1 VADNLLWAR
10 ISFMRRHL
18 LANIASLLLLFFAAV
33 CPMSTQTPDTATATL
48 REVRVGGQKHLSE
61 AQIAALTG
69 LVAGSQVGRADLQA
83 AADKLSKTGL
93 FDKVTYNFETRTGV
107 IVTYHVEESP
117 RIPAYFDNIPWFADS
132 ELADAMRKKLPYFDG
147 TLPQAGGAV
156 EDAADAIKEL
166 IASHGLQVTVEHQ
179 VTGNPMGDGTV
190 QLFKVEGP
198 ALHIAKLEFSD
209 SSLLASK
216 AVQQHLT
223 EIVGK
228 PYSRMTID
236 LFLTEA
242 IRPVYLRKGCLHPKL
257 GPPEIRLT
265 GNPNQKLPEEVP
277 VFVPIDPG
285 PVYHWKEVHWI
296 GNVTV
301 SEFTLNGD
309 LGLKPGD
316 VADGMQ
322 IEAGWDRVRE
332 DFGHHGYL
340 DAKVDAGPSFDE
352 SAHTVS
358 YSVTIHEGPQYRF
371 GKMVLT
377 GLSPA
382 AEKKLHAAWPI
393 PQGEIFD
400 KAKYEEVL
408 TKLQLHQEQIFGE
421 LPLHYESVGHWL
433 QPDASTG
440 TVDVLL
446 DFK

>member
-1 VADNLLWAR
+1 MQGK
-10 ISFMRRHL
+10 F
-18 LANIASLLLLFFAAV
+18 LASLVSPLLLLLSAGPIAA
-33 CPMSTQTPDTATATL
+33 QTPTKTPDAATAPL
-48 REVRVGGQKHLSE
+48 REVRIDGEKHLSE
-61 AQIAALTG
+61 SQVAALTG
-69 LVAGSQVGRADLQA
+69 LTPGSEVGRSDLQA

-132 ELADAMRKKLPYFDG
+132 ELADAIRKKLPFFDG

-156 EDAADAIKEL
+156 EQAADAIKEL
-166 IASHGLQVTVEHQ
+166 IASHGLQVTVQHQ
-179 VTGNPMGDGTV
+179 VTGNPLADGTV
-190 QLFKVEGP
+190 QMFKVEGP
-198 ALHIAKLEFSD
+198 DLHIAKLEFSD

-216 AVQQHLT
+216 AVQQHLA

-242 IRPVYLRKGCLHPKL
+242 IRPIYLSKGCLHPKL
-257 GPPEIRLT
+257 GPPEILLT
-265 GNPNQKLPEEVP
+265 GKPGPNLPAEVP
-277 VFVPIDPG
+277 VFVPIAPG
-285 PVYHWKEVHWI
+285 PIYHFKGVHWT
-296 GNVTV
+296 GNATV
-301 SEFTLNGD
+301 SEFTLNRD
-309 LGLKPGD
+309 FGLKPGD

-322 IEAGWDRVRE
+322 VEAGWNRVRE
-332 DFGHHGYL
+332 EFGHHGYL
-340 DAKVDAGPSFDE
+340 DAKIDPVPSFDE
-352 SAHTVS
+352 SAHAVS
-358 YSVTIHEGPQYRF
+358 YSVSVHEGPQYRF

-382 AEKKLHAAWPI
+382 AEKKLQAAWPI
-393 PQGEIFD
+393 PEGEIFD
-400 KAKYEEVL
+400 KTKYEAVL

-433 QPDASTG
+433 QTNAGTG

>member
-1 VADNLLWAR
+1 
-10 ISFMRRHL
+10 MRRL
-18 LANIASLLLLFFAAV
+18 VGANSASLLLLSIAAAY
-33 CPMSTQTPDTATATL
+33 PIPAQTPGTATAPL
-48 REVRVGGQKHLSE
+48 REVRVDGQKHLSE
-61 AQIAALTG
+61 AQIVGLTG
-69 LVAGSQVGRADLQA
+69 LIAGSQVGRSDLQVG
-83 AADKLSKTGL
+83 ADNLAKTGL
-93 FDKVTYNFETRTGV
+93 FDKVSYNFETRTGV

-132 ELADAMRKKLPYFDG
+132 ELSDAIRKKLSYFDG

-156 EDAADAIKEL
+156 EQAAEAVKEL
-166 IASHGLQVTVEHQ
+166 IASHGLQVTLEHQ
-179 VTGNPMGDGTV
+179 VTGNPTGDGTV

-198 ALHIAKLEFSD
+198 ALRIEKLEFGD
-209 SSLLASK
+209 TSLLASK
-216 AVQQHLT
+216 AVQLHLA

-228 PYSRMTID
+228 PYSRMAID

-242 IRPVYLRKGCLHPKL
+242 IRPVYLRKGRLHPKL

-265 GNPNQKLPEEVP
+265 GNPNQKLPEQIP
-277 VFVPIDPG
+277 VFVPSDPG
-285 PVYHWKEVHWI
+285 PVYRWKEAHWA

-301 SEFTLNGD
+301 SEFTLNGS

-322 IEAGWDRVRE
+322 IEAGWDHVRE
-332 DFGHHGYL
+332 EFGHHGYL
-340 DAKVDAGPSFDE
+340 DAKVDPVPSFDE

-382 AEKKLHAAWPI
+382 AEKKLLAAWPI

-400 KAKYEEVL
+400 KTKYEEVL

-421 LPLHYESVGHWL
+421 LPLHYETVGHWL

>member
-1 VADNLLWAR
+1 
-10 ISFMRRHL
+10 MRLPLR
-18 LANIASLLLLFFAAV
+18 AIAAPLLLFLVAAYAM
-33 CPMSTQTPDTATATL
+33 PAQTPDTATAPL
-48 REVRVGGQKHLSE
+48 REVRVEGQKHLSE
-61 AQIAALTG
+61 AQIVGLTG
-69 LVAGSQVGRADLQA
+69 LIAGSQVARSDLQA
-83 AADKLSKTGL
+83 GADNLAKTGL
-93 FDKVTYNFETRTGV
+93 FDKVSYNFETRTGV

-132 ELADAMRKKLPYFDG
+132 ELSDAIRKKLPYFDG
-147 TLPQAGGAV
+147 TLPQAGDAV
-156 EDAADAIKEL
+156 EQAAEAIKEL
-166 IASHGLQVTVEHQ
+166 ITSHGFEVTLEHQ
-179 VTGNPMGDGTV
+179 VTGNPTGDATV

-198 ALHIAKLEFSD
+198 ALRIEKLEFSD
-209 SSLLASK
+209 TSLLASK

-228 PYSRMTID
+228 PYSRMAID

-242 IRPVYLRKGCLHPKL
+242 IRPVYLRKGSLHPKL

-265 GNPNQKLPEEVP
+265 GNPNQKLPEQIP
-277 VFVPIDPG
+277 VFVPSDPG
-285 PVYHWKEVHWI
+285 PVYHWKEAHWA

-301 SEFTLNGD
+301 SEFTLNGNV
-309 LGLKPGD
+309 GLKPGD

-332 DFGHHGYL
+332 EFGHHGYL
-340 DAKVDAGPSFDE
+340 DAKVDPVPSFDE

-382 AEKKLHAAWPI
+382 AEKKLLAAWPI

-400 KAKYEEVL
+400 KTKYEELL

-421 LPLHYESVGHWL
+421 LPLHYETVGHWL

>member
-1 VADNLLWAR
+1 MQRNLLA
-10 ISFMRRHL
+10 SL
-18 LANIASLLLLFFAAV
+18 SSLLLLVLLLSAA
-33 CPMSTQTPDTATATL
+33 CPLPAQTPDTATAPL
-48 REVRVGGQKHLSE
+48 REVRIDGQKHLSE
-61 AQIAALTG
+61 AEIAALTG
-69 LVAGSQVGRADLQA
+69 LVAGSQVGRSDLQA

-93 FDKVTYNFETRTGV
+93 FDKITYNFETRTGV

-132 ELADAMRKKLPYFDG
+132 ELADAIRKKLPFFDG

-156 EDAADAIKEL
+156 EQAADAIKEL
-166 IASHGLQVTVEHQ
+166 IASHGLQISVEHQ
-179 VTGNPMGDGTV
+179 VTGNPFGDGTV
-190 QLFKVEGP
+190 QMFKVEGP
-198 ALHIAKLEFSD
+198 ALRIEKLEFSD
-209 SSLLASK
+209 ASLLASK

-228 PYSRMTID
+228 PYSRMAID

-265 GNPNQKLPEEVP
+265 GKPNQKLPEQVP

-285 PVYHWKEVHWI
+285 PVYHLKEVHWT

-301 SEFTLNGD
+301 SEFTLSSD
-309 LGLKPGD
+309 FGLRPGD
-316 VADGMQ
+316 VTDGMQ

-332 DFGHHGYL
+332 EFGHHGYL
-340 DAKVDAGPSFDE
+340 DARVDPVPSFDE
-352 SAHTVS
+352 SAHAVS
-358 YSVTIHEGPQYRF
+358 YSVTIHEGPQYHF

-382 AEKKLHAAWPI
+382 AEKKLEAAWPI
-393 PQGEIFD
+393 PRGEIFD
-400 KAKYEEVL
+400 KAKYEEIL
-408 TKLQLHQEQIFGE
+408 IKLKLHQEQIFGE
-421 LPLHYESVGHWL
+421 LPLHYEEVGHWL

>member
-1 VADNLLWAR
+1 
-10 ISFMRRHL
+10 MRRL
-18 LANIASLLLLFFAAV
+18 VGANSASLLLLSIAAAY
-33 CPMSTQTPDTATATL
+33 PIRAQTPGTATAPL
-48 REVRVGGQKHLSE
+48 REVRVDGQRHLSE
-61 AQIAALTG
+61 AQIVGLTG
-69 LVAGSQVGRADLQA
+69 LIAGSQVGRSDLQVG
-83 AADKLSKTGL
+83 ADNLAKTGL
-93 FDKVTYNFETRTGV
+93 FDKVSYNFETRTGV

-132 ELADAMRKKLPYFDG
+132 ELSDAIRKKLSYFDG

-156 EDAADAIKEL
+156 EQAAEAVKEL
-166 IASHGLQVTVEHQ
+166 IASHGLQVTLEHQ
-179 VTGNPMGDGTV
+179 VTGNPTGDGTV

-198 ALHIAKLEFSD
+198 ALRIEKLEFGD
-209 SSLLASK
+209 TSLLASK
-216 AVQQHLT
+216 AVQLHLA

-228 PYSRMTID
+228 PYSRMAID

-242 IRPVYLRKGCLHPKL
+242 IRPVYLRKGRLHPKL

-265 GNPNQKLPEEVP
+265 GNPNQKLPEQIP
-277 VFVPIDPG
+277 VFVPSDPG
-285 PVYHWKEVHWI
+285 PVYHWKEAHWA

-301 SEFTLNGD
+301 SEFTLNGN

-332 DFGHHGYL
+332 EFGHHGYL
-340 DAKVDAGPSFDE
+340 DARVDPVPSFDE
-352 SAHTVS
+352 SAQTVS

-382 AEKKLHAAWPI
+382 AEKKLLAAWPI

-400 KAKYEEVL
+400 KTKYEEVL

-421 LPLHYESVGHWL
+421 LPLHYETVGHWL

>member
-1 VADNLLWAR
+1 
-10 ISFMRRHL
+10 MRRL
-18 LANIASLLLLFFAAV
+18 LGASAASLLLFFAAAYAM
-33 CPMSTQTPDTATATL
+33 PAQTPDTATAQL
-48 REVRVGGQKHLSE
+48 REVRVDGQKHLSE
-61 AQIAALTG
+61 AQIVALTG
-69 LVAGSQVGRADLQA
+69 LIAGSQVGRTDLQA
-83 AADKLSKTGL
+83 AADNLAKTGL
-93 FDKVTYNFETRTGV
+93 FDKVSYNFETRTGV

-132 ELADAMRKKLPYFDG
+132 ELSDAIRKKLPYFDG

-156 EDAADAIKEL
+156 EQAAEAIKEL
-166 IASHGLQVTVEHQ
+166 IASHGLPVTLEHQ
-179 VTGNPMGDGTV
+179 VTGNPTGDGTV
-190 QLFKVEGP
+190 QLFKVEGA
-198 ALHIAKLEFSD
+198 ALRIEKLEFSD
-209 SSLLASK
+209 TSLLASK
-216 AVQQHLT
+216 AVQQHLA

-228 PYSRMTID
+228 PYSRIAID

-265 GNPNQKLPEEVP
+265 GNPNQKLPEQIP
-277 VFVPIDPG
+277 VFVPSDPG
-285 PVYHWKEVHWI
+285 PVYHWKGAHWS

-301 SEFTLNGD
+301 SEFTLNTAV
-309 LGLKPGD
+309 GLKPGD

-322 IEAGWDRVRE
+322 IEAGWDRARE
-332 DFGHHGYL
+332 EFGHHGYL
-340 DAKVDAGPSFDE
+340 DAKLDAVPSFDE

-358 YSVTIHEGPQYRF
+358 YSVAIHEGPQYRF

-377 GLSPA
+377 GISPA
-382 AEKKLHAAWPI
+382 AEKKLLTAWPI

-400 KAKYEEVL
+400 KTKYEEVL

-421 LPLHYESVGHWL
+421 LPLHYDTVGHWL

>member
-1 VADNLLWAR
+1 
-10 ISFMRRHL
+10 MRRL
-18 LANIASLLLLFFAAV
+18 VGANSAFLLLLSIAAAY
-33 CPMSTQTPDTATATL
+33 PIPAQTPGTATAPL
-48 REVRVGGQKHLSE
+48 REVRVDGQKHLSE
-61 AQIAALTG
+61 AQIVGLTG
-69 LVAGSQVGRADLQA
+69 LIAGSQVGRSDLQVG
-83 AADKLSKTGL
+83 ADNLAKTGL
-93 FDKVTYNFETRTGV
+93 FDKVSYNFETRTGV

-132 ELADAMRKKLPYFDG
+132 ELSDAIRKKLSYFDG

-156 EDAADAIKEL
+156 EQAAEAVKEL
-166 IASHGLQVTVEHQ
+166 IASHGLEVTLEHQ
-179 VTGNPMGDGTV
+179 VTGNPTGDGTV

-198 ALHIAKLEFSD
+198 ALRIEKLEFGD
-209 SSLLASK
+209 TSLLASK
-216 AVQQHLT
+216 AVQLHLA

-228 PYSRMTID
+228 PYSRMAID

-242 IRPVYLRKGCLHPKL
+242 IRPVYLRKGRLHPKL

-265 GNPNQKLPEEVP
+265 GNPNQKLPEQIP
-277 VFVPIDPG
+277 VFVPSDPG
-285 PVYHWKEVHWI
+285 PVYRWKEAHWA

-301 SEFTLNGD
+301 SEFTLNGS

-322 IEAGWDRVRE
+322 IEAGWDHVRE
-332 DFGHHGYL
+332 EFGHHGYL
-340 DAKVDAGPSFDE
+340 DAKVDPVPSFDE

-382 AEKKLHAAWPI
+382 AEKKLLAAWPI

-400 KAKYEEVL
+400 KTKYEEVL
-408 TKLQLHQEQIFGE
+408 TKLQSHQEQIFGE
-421 LPLHYESVGHWL
+421 LPLHYETVGHWL

>member
-1 VADNLLWAR
+1 
-10 ISFMRRHL
+10 MRRRL
-18 LANIASLLLLFFAAV
+18 QTNGASLLLLFFAAAG
-33 CPMSTQTPDTATATL
+33 PIPAQTPDTATAAL
-48 REVRVGGQKHLSE
+48 REVRVDGQKHLSE
-61 AQIAALTG
+61 AQVAALTG
-69 LVAGSQVGRADLQA
+69 LVVGSEVGRSDLQA
-83 AADKLSKTGL
+83 AADQLAKTGL
-93 FDKVTYNFETRTGV
+93 FDKVSYNFETRTGV

-132 ELADAMRKKLPYFDG
+132 ELADAIRKKLPYFDG

-156 EDAADAIKEL
+156 EQAAEAIKEL
-166 IASHGLQVTVEHQ
+166 IASHGFEVTLEHE
-179 VTGNPMGDGTV
+179 VTGNPNGDGTV
-190 QLFKVEGP
+190 QLFKVKGP
-198 ALHIAKLEFSD
+198 ALHIEKLEFGD
-209 SSLLASK
+209 SSLLTSK
-216 AVQQHLT
+216 AVQQRLT

-265 GNPNQKLPEEVP
+265 GKPSQKLPDEIP

-285 PVYHWKEVHWI
+285 PVYHWKEAHWV
-296 GNVTV
+296 GNVAV

-309 LGLKPGD
+309 LRLKPGE

-332 DFGHHGYL
+332 ELGHHGYL
-340 DAKVDAGPSFDE
+340 DAKVDPVPSFDE

-393 PQGEIFD
+393 PQGETFD
-400 KAKYEEVL
+400 KTKYEELL
-408 TKLQLHQEQIFGE
+408 TKLQLHHEQIFGE
-421 LPLHYESVGHWL
+421 LPLHYETVGHWL
-433 QPDASTG
+433 QPDSNTG

>member
-1 VADNLLWAR
+1 
-10 ISFMRRHL
+10 MRRL
-18 LANIASLLLLFFAAV
+18 VGANSASLLLLSIAAAY
-33 CPMSTQTPDTATATL
+33 PIPAQTPGTATAPL
-48 REVRVGGQKHLSE
+48 REVRVDGQKHLSE
-61 AQIAALTG
+61 AQIVGLTG
-69 LVAGSQVGRADLQA
+69 LIAGSQVGRSDLQVG
-83 AADKLSKTGL
+83 ADNLVKTGL
-93 FDKVTYNFETRTGV
+93 FDKVSYNFETRTGV

-132 ELADAMRKKLPYFDG
+132 ELSDAIRKKLSYFDG

-156 EDAADAIKEL
+156 EQAAEAVKEL
-166 IASHGLQVTVEHQ
+166 IASHGLQVTLEHQ
-179 VTGNPMGDGTV
+179 VTGNPTGDGTV

-198 ALHIAKLEFSD
+198 ALRIEKLEFGD
-209 SSLLASK
+209 TSLLASK
-216 AVQQHLT
+216 AVQLHLA

-228 PYSRMTID
+228 PYSRMAID

-242 IRPVYLRKGCLHPKL
+242 IRPVYLRNGRLHPKL

-265 GNPNQKLPEEVP
+265 GNPNQKLPEQIP
-277 VFVPIDPG
+277 VFVPSDPG
-285 PVYHWKEVHWI
+285 PVYHWKEAHWA

-301 SEFTLNGD
+301 SEFTLNGN

-332 DFGHHGYL
+332 EFGHHGYL
-340 DAKVDAGPSFDE
+340 DAKVDPVPSFDE

-358 YSVTIHEGPQYRF
+358 YSVTMHEGPQYRF

-382 AEKKLHAAWPI
+382 AEKKLLAAWPI

-400 KAKYEEVL
+400 KTKYEEVL

-421 LPLHYESVGHWL
+421 LPLHYETVGHWL

>member
-1 VADNLLWAR
+1 MQRLVGGN
-10 ISFMRRHL
+10 S
-18 LANIASLLLLFFAAV
+18 ASLLLLFFAAAYPV
-33 CPMSTQTPDTATATL
+33 PAQTPGPATAPL
-48 REVRVGGQKHLSE
+48 REVRVDGQKHLSE
-61 AQIAALTG
+61 AQIVVLTG
-69 LVAGSQVGRADLQA
+69 LIAGSQVGRSDLQA
-83 AADKLSKTGL
+83 AADTLSKTGL
-93 FDKVTYNFETRTGV
+93 FDKVSYNFETRTGV

-132 ELADAMRKKLPYFDG
+132 EVSDAIRKKLAYFDG

-156 EDAADAIKEL
+156 EQASEAIQEL
-166 IASHGLQVTVEHQ
+166 IASHGLQVTLEHQ
-179 VTGNPMGDGTV
+179 VAGNPTGDGTV

-198 ALHIAKLEFSD
+198 ALRIEKLEFGD
-209 SSLLASK
+209 ANLPASK
-216 AVQQHLT
+216 AVQLHLA

-228 PYSRMTID
+228 PYSRMAID

-242 IRPVYLRKGCLHPKL
+242 IRPVYLRKGCLRPKL

-265 GNPNQKLPEEVP
+265 GNPNQKLPEQIP
-277 VFVPIDPG
+277 VFVPSDPG
-285 PVYHWKEVHWI
+285 PVYHWKEAHWA

-301 SEFTLNGD
+301 SEFTLNNSV
-309 LGLKPGD
+309 GLKPGD

-322 IEAGWDRVRE
+322 IEAGWDRMRE
-332 DFGHHGYL
+332 EFAHHGYL
-340 DAKVDAGPSFDE
+340 DAKVDPVPSFDE
-352 SAHTVS
+352 SAHAVS

-382 AEKKLHAAWPI
+382 AEKKLLAAWPI

-400 KAKYEEVL
+400 KTKYEEVL

-421 LPLHYESVGHWL
+421 LPLHYETVGHWL
-433 QPDASTG
+433 QPDAGTG